1 VEGHGDDESPCLTLA
16 SDLVASVT
24 TGFGPIPG
32 SERGNALVADRN
44 ARVSIAARCK
54 PYGGDG
60 IQTILPPAT
69 SWTEARLPAAGGDVG
84 NA

>member
-1 VEGHGDDESPCLTLA
+1 M
-16 SDLVASVT
+16 
-24 TGFGPIPG
+24 
-32 SERGNALVADRN
+32 ADRN